1 MRLGDIKPA
10 KGSVKNAKR
19 KARGWGSGNGK
30 TAGRGYNGQGQRS
43 GGGVRPGFEGGQM
56 PLFRRL
62 PKKKYFT
69 VINQVNY
76 GIVNVSALSKYAEGT
91 KVDMELLRQDGV
103 IDKHSEAL
111 RVLGN
116 GEISVKLTVEA
127 HHFTA
132 GAKEKL
138 EAAGCT
144 CVNLSDES
152 AE

>member
-1 MRLGDIKPA
+1 MNLSQIQPKP
-10 KGSVKNAKR
+10 GSRKKR
-19 KARGWGSGNGK
+19 KLLGKGRGTGQGK
-30 TAGRGYNGQGQRS
+30 TAGKGHKGQRARS

-91 KVDMELLRQDGV
+91 KIDMELLRKDGV

-111 RVLGN
+111 RILGN